1 MARGQSLRPGCRAG
15 ISMVVLVAKIGN
27 NSKTI
32 IAAIRHEMTP

>member
-1 MARGQSLRPGCRAG
+1 MVEPSGWKAAAG

-32 IAAIRHEMTP
+32 IAEILHEMAP